1 MLKTP
6 DQWFEEYGESHRH
19 PVNKALHWVCVPLIV
34 ISLVG
39 LLWSLPVPQA
49 FRDISPALNWGTAFI
64 MAATVYYFILSL
76 SLALG
81 MLPFVMLVVLAVG
94 WLDRIDWPLWSLSG
108 AIFVLAWAG
117 QFVGHAIEG
126 RKPSFFKDMQF
137 LMIGP
142 VWLLGF
148 VYRRLGIPY

>member
-6 DQWFEEYGESHRH
+6 DQWFDEYGASHQN
-19 PVNKALHWVCVPLIV
+19 PVNKLLHWICVPLIV

-39 LLWSLPVPQA
+39 LLWSIPVPQA
-49 FRDISPALNWGTAFI
+49 FTDISPALNWGTAFV
-64 MAATVYYFILSL
+64 MAATVYYFILSF

-81 MLPFVMLVVLAVG
+81 MLPFVIVVVLAVG
-94 WLDRIDWPLWSLSG
+94 WMDRLDWPLWSLSG
-108 AIFVLAWAG
+108 AIFVVAWAG
-117 QFVGHAIEG
+117 QFVGHALEG
-126 RKPSFFKDMQF
+126 RRPSFFKDLQF

-142 VWLLGF
+142 VWLLGS

>member
-117 QFVGHAIEG
+117 QFIGHAIEG

>member
-6 DQWFEEYGESHRH
+6 DQWFAEYGESHQH
-19 PVNKALHWVCVPLIV
+19 PANKAIHWVCVPLIV
-34 ISLVG
+34 LSLVG
-39 LLWSLPVPQA
+39 LLWSVPVPSA
-49 FRDISPALNWGTAFI
+49 FADISPALNWGTLFI
-64 MAATVYYFILSL
+64 LAATVYYFILSI

-81 MLPFVMLVVLAVG
+81 MLPFVLLVVAAVS
-94 WLDRIDWPLWSLSG
+94 WLDRLDWPLWSLSG
-108 AIFVLAWAG
+108 AIFVVAWAG

-126 RKPSFFKDMQF
+126 RRPSFFRDMQF

-148 VYRRLGIPY
+148 VYRRLGLKY

>member
-1 MLKTP
+1 MLKSP
-6 DQWFEEYGESHRH
+6 DQWFDEYGESHRH
-19 PVNKALHWVCVPLIV
+19 PINKALHWVCVPLIV

-49 FRDISPALNWGTAFI
+49 FREISPALNWGTAFI

-81 MLPFVMLVVLAVG
+81 MLPFVVLVVLVVG
-94 WLDRIDWPLWSLSG
+94 WLDRVEWPLWSLSG
-108 AIFVLAWAG
+108 AIFVIAWAG
-117 QFVGHAIEG
+117 QFVGHALEG

-142 VWLLGF
+142 VWLLGSL
-148 VYRRLGIPY
+148 YRRLGIPY

>member
-34 ISLVG
+34 LSLVG
-39 LLWSLPVPQA
+39 LLWSLPIPQA
-49 FRDISPALNWGTAFI
+49 FREISPALNWGTAFV
-64 MAATVYYFILSL
+64 MAATVYYFILSI

-81 MLPFVMLVVLAVG
+81 MLPFVVMIVLAVG
-94 WLDRIDWPLWSLSG
+94 WLDRLDWPLWSLCG

-126 RKPSFFKDMQF
+126 RRPSFFKDMQF